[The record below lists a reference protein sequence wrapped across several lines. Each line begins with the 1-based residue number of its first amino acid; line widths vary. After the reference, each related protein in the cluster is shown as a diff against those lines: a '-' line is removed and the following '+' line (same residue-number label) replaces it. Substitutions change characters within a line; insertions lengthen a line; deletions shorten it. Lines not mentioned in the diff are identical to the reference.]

1 MGGSNSVRTVRTGFR
16 SLHISLKI
24 QYQEHFVFRN
34 TRRARLADA
43 AVLRPAWQS
52 TKKHSANAYLRD
64 GYPSHLPRANKET
77 KGAAQLPAEVNLQ
90 SRRAFRIDATYAMAT
105 RATCLE
111 LIKRRTALHSFLQ
124 ESTCKAGGPSESMPL
139 CNGNYVSYMSGSS
152 VSAPTVSYGER
163 HCAVASSA
171 N

>member
-77 KGAAQLPAEVNLQ
+77 NGAAQLPAGVNLQ
-90 SRRAFRIDATYAMAT
+90 SRRSVRIDAIMQRQLRILHERILRIRSYCILR
-105 RATCLE
+105 RA
-111 LIKRRTALHSFLQ
+111 
-124 ESTCKAGGPSESMPL
+124 PL
-139 CNGNYVSYMSGSS
+139 CGRLLCELVPKKKISICR
-152 VSAPTVSYGER
+152 E
-163 HCAVASSA
+163 
-171 N
+171 

>member
-1 MGGSNSVRTVRTGFR
+1 M
-16 SLHISLKI
+16 
-24 QYQEHFVFRN
+24 FRN

-52 TKKHSANAYLRD
+52 TKKHSAN
-64 GYPSHLPRANKET
+64 
-77 KGAAQLPAEVNLQ
+77 
-90 SRRAFRIDATYAMAT
+90 ATYAMAT

-139 CNGNYVSYMSGSS
+139 CNGNYVSYMSGSY